1 MRIRTIHISGFGRW
15 SNLTLADLADFQ
27 AFFGQNEAG
36 KSTLKAFIL
45 GVLFGYKGRSSQK
58 YEPRSGAAYGGYL
71 DIEISQ
77 GTYRIQRMN
86 RTQSE
91 LTVVNLV
98 DGQALTDGAGFL
110 NQLFGPLERVDYEQ
124 IFAFDAKDLQL
135 VNQLTGPDLEKHLLT
150 YTKPRASKWLVWATD
165 QQKEGSQLFAKQKT
179 GKRPLNLAS
188 QAYQHQQESRFNQ
201 TQSLNQYLEKGN
213 QVEAL
218 QNKVADQDQQLT
230 AIKEELTVAQDL
242 LSYWDLY
249 QETLVLAATGADGG
263 QLVNHPSQKIS
274 VEDQDKLQQLA
285 LQLDWFNQQ
294 LAEANDRRAK
304 LKDGQLAN
312 LNQAEI
318 MDVLQELAETSQAL
332 KGLLVQIQSADHQ
345 VTQFNQQFRGREPKP
360 LDTTDFRLLQE
371 RNYWLVGA
379 VVSGALM
386 VGAFSLNLGVSVEG
400 IVAVTTA
407 VTGYLAKRHHDRVAA
422 VMAPFAPW
430 DKETII
436 AGQYEALLA
445 QDAKKRSSDLGYQAQ
460 TLAGHISRRLNQV
473 DSKRFARFQGQ
484 ESMEDNY
491 QDLLAAVDQASQLYG
506 LNPAAGLKRRV
517 EKDHAADLEHQLYQ
531 DRDQVQAQLQK
542 ILQQNGLVSL
552 DQLSAALARQND
564 QTKNEQRLADL
575 YQQIGTE
582 RRKRLVKYRSRPALE
597 KAVAALVAEQKSLE
611 FAKEQAIKQVQALQ
625 VDQAALVSESQFQD
639 LTQEVANQEARL
651 TEDFGRYLEKSLLPA
666 LIQNIFN
673 GQDQD
678 LSTSVQDQ
686 AGTYLHR
693 LTLGHYQKMQ
703 ITEKQVQV
711 FDRDNESFTLAELST
726 GAADQAYLAVRLAL
740 ITSLQLTEDL
750 PILVDDAFVNFD
762 ENRQAEVLS
771 LLQDLAGERQV
782 LFWTFT
788 NQVAAD
794 QEINLGEING

>member
-1 MRIRTIHISGFGRW
+1 MKIKTIHISGFGRW
-15 SNLTLADLADFQ
+15 SDLTLTDLADFQ

-45 GVLFGYKGRSSQK
+45 GVLFGYKARASQK

-71 DIEISQ
+71 DLEISQ

-91 LTVVNLV
+91 LTIVNLA
-98 DGQALTDGAGFL
+98 DGQALADGEEFL
-110 NQLFGPLERVDYEQ
+110 TQLFGPLSRIDYEQ

-150 YTKPRASKWLVWATD
+150 YTQPRASKWLAWATD
-165 QQKEGSQLFAKQKT
+165 QQKDGSQLFAKQKT

-188 QAYQHQQESRFNQ
+188 QAYQQRQESRFDQ
-201 TQSLNQYLEKGN
+201 AQSLNQYLEKGN
-213 QVEAL
+213 QVEDL
-218 QNKVADQDQQLT
+218 QKKIAGQDQQLAT
-230 AIKEELTVAQDL
+230 IKEQLTAAQDL

-249 QETLVLAATGADGG
+249 QEALALEATGADGG
-263 QLVNHPSQKIS
+263 QQVNRPQQKIS
-274 VEDQDKLQQLA
+274 TADQDKLQQLA
-285 LQLDWFNQQ
+285 LQLDWLNQQ
-294 LAEANDRRAK
+294 LAEANERRAK
-304 LKDGQLAN
+304 LKDRQLAN

-318 MDVLQELAETSQAL
+318 VAVLQELTETSQAL
-332 KGLLVQIQSADHQ
+332 KGLLGQIHSANQQ
-345 VTQFNQQFRGREPKP
+345 VEKFNQQFQGQAPEP
-360 LDTTDFRLLQE
+360 LDTADFRLLQE
-371 RNYWLVGA
+371 RNYWLGGA
-379 VVSGALM
+379 VASVVLL
-386 VGAFSLNLGVSVEG
+386 VGAFALGLGLPVAG
-400 IVAVTTA
+400 LLAVTMVA
-407 VTGYLAKRHHDRVAA
+407 TGYLAKRHHDRVAE

-430 DKETII
+430 DKETIV
-436 AGQYEALLA
+436 AGQYDAMLA
-445 QDAKKRSSDLGYQAQ
+445 QDAKKRSRDLGRQVQ
-460 TLAGHISRRLNQV
+460 TLADQISQRLNQI
-473 DSKRFARFQGQ
+473 DAKRFAHLQ
-484 ESMEDNY
+484 ESMGDNY
-491 QDLLAAVDQASQLYG
+491 QDLLAAVDQAGQLYG
-506 LNPAAGLKRRV
+506 LDPAAGLKRRV

-531 DRDQVQAQLQK
+531 ERDQVQTQLQK
-542 ILQQNGLVSL
+542 ILQDNGLASL
-552 DQLSAALARQND
+552 DQLSAALAKQND
-564 QTKNEQRLADL
+564 RAKNDQRLADL
-575 YQQIGTE
+575 YQQIGAD
-582 RRKRLVKYRSRPALE
+582 RRKQLVKYRNRPALE
-597 KAVAALVAEQKSLE
+597 KAVADLAEEQKGLE
-611 FAKEQAIKQVQALQ
+611 FAKEQATKQVQALQ
-625 VDQAALVSESQFQD
+625 VDQVAMVSESQFQD

-678 LSTSVQDQ
+678 LSTRVQDQ

-711 FDRDNESFTLAELST
+711 FDRDNQSFTLAELST

-740 ITSLQLTEDL
+740 ITSLQLTENL

-771 LLQDLAGERQV
+771 LLEDLARDRQV

-788 NQVAAD
+788 SQKAAD
-794 QEINLGEING
+794 QEIDLGEING